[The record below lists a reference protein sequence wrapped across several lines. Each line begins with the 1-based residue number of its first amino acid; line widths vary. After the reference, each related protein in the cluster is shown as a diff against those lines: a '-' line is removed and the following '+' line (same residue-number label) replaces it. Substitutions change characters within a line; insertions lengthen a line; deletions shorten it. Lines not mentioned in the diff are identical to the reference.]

1 MQPIAKLVEI
11 SPGNKKLVKI
21 NELEVVL
28 INDWGNFF
36 ACENYCPH
44 QGSPMLAGIVKNGI
58 ISCPR
63 HGWHYDLT
71 TGICAEHP
79 DNILLVFPIEVA
91 GDDIMIKLG

>member
-11 SPGNKKLVKI
+11 PPGGKKLVNI

-28 INDWGNFF
+28 INDWGNYF

-44 QGSPMLAGIVKNGI
+44 QGSTMLGGIVKKGV
-58 ISCPR
+58 ISCQR
-63 HGWHYDLT
+63 HGWRFDLT

-79 DNILLVFPIEVA
+79 GDVLLVFPVEIV
-91 GDDIMIKLG
+91 GDDIMIELG